1 MVERIFFHGGGF
13 VCGVEPGGGG
23 ADEEAFAGLESIDQ
37 AAALG
42 NEVVVGDFDF
52 FGGAE
57 E

>member
-1 MVERIFFHGGGF
+1 MERIFFHGGGF